1 MRCLGAG
8 NLGFTGCVFDPNCS
22 IAWARLAVGM
32 VYRQAWV
39 KWTAWFWTD
48 CNGRSTGTIRLV
60 TEAGVD
66 DNGHGIRAVLVEC
79 VL

>member
-1 MRCLGAG
+1 MCCLGAG

-39 KWTAWFWTD
+39 KWTAWVWTD
-48 CNGRSTGTIRLV
+48 RNG
-60 TEAGVD
+60 
-66 DNGHGIRAVLVEC
+66 
-79 VL
+79 